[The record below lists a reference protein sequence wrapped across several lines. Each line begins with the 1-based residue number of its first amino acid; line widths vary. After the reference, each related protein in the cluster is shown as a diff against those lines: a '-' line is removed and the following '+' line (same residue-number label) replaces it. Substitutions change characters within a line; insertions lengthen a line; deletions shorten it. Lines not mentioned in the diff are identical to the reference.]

1 VTIERSTVAVGS
13 LVESAVLW
21 AIAFALVAVNEELVF
36 RGCAFFRLL
45 RGTNPV
51 VATLVT
57 SSAFAL
63 AHIANPSETISGI
76 LSVVASGLVLCL
88 SVWRSGSL
96 WWAIG
101 FHAAWDWSQSFVFGV
116 ADSGL
121 LVTGHWLTSQAVG
134 PAWLNG
140 GSAGPEGSVLVFPIL
155 AALALVIVR
164 TLPPAKIHLTLRKP
178 QAR

>member
-21 AIAFALVAVNEELVF
+21 AIAFALVVNEELVF

-134 PAWLNG
+134 PAWQNG
-140 GSAGPEGSVLVFPIL
+140 GPAGPEGSVLVFPIL